1 MGVPEVLKIK
11 PSITLTVLVAYWFCL
26 ICGCGDDSAVK
37 HSSTAPPKGEP
48 IIGEP
53 IQDNQGNSTIAETDS
68 LHAPKDN
75 SSTTKPSFPAEG
87 EEVSVVEGEI
97 ASAGTPDDPFVVP
110 KEKEIVELPFP
121 PGSDP
126 NASNV
131 PEPVV
136 SNLPPLPKGSG
147 YAPLSFA
154 SMSKFA
160 YEVDWEKDGIKFD
173 LAAFARRVP
182 VTVRQM
188 DGLPAAVEGFMI
200 PTVVNEDNKVT
211 EFLLLPDQMSC
222 CFGKAPEANGW
233 VVVTAPK
240 GVEIMMDRII
250 RVTGTMAV
258 EEKWDEEFFVGLYHM
273 TCDKI
278 TGPAL

>member
-1 MGVPEVLKIK
+1 MGVTGILKIK
-11 PSITLTVLVAYWFCL
+11 PSITLTVVVAYWFCL

-37 HSSTAPPKGEP
+37 HSSAPPPKGEP

-53 IQDNQGNSTIAETDS
+53 IQDNQGNSTITETDS

-97 ASAGTPDDPFVVP
+97 ASAGTPDDPFVSP
-110 KEKEIVELPFP
+110 REKEIVELPFP
-121 PGSDP
+121 PGSDA

-131 PEPVV
+131 LEPVV
-136 SNLPPLPKGSG
+136 SSLPPLAKGSG

-154 SMSKFA
+154 RMSKFA

-173 LAAFARRVP
+173 LSAFARRVP

-188 DGLPAAVEGFMI
+188 DGLAAAVEGFMI

>member
-1 MGVPEVLKIK
+1 MGVTGILKIK
-11 PSITLTVLVAYWFCL
+11 PSITLTVVVAYWFCL

-37 HSSTAPPKGEP
+37 HSSAPPPKGEP

-68 LHAPKDN
+68 VHAPKDN

-147 YAPLSFA
+147 YTPLSFA

>member
-1 MGVPEVLKIK
+1 MK
-11 PSITLTVLVAYWFCL
+11 PSITLTVFITCGFFL
-26 ICGCGDDSAVK
+26 ISGCGDDAGENHASGP
-37 HSSTAPPKGEP
+37 PPKGDP
-48 IIGEP
+48 IVGEP
-53 IQDNQGNSTIAETDS
+53 IQDAKGNSTIAETEG
-68 LHAPKDN
+68 LLGPKDN
-75 SSTTKPSFPAEG
+75 PSNTKPSLPVEG

-97 ASAGTPDDPFVVP
+97 ASVGTPDDPFVAP

-121 PGSDP
+121 PGTDA
-126 NASNV
+126 NASTVNI

-136 SNLPPLPKGSG
+136 SLLPPLPKGSG

-160 YEVDWEKDGIKFD
+160 YEVDWEQDGIKFD
-173 LAAFARRVP
+173 ISAFARRVP

-188 DGLPAAVEGFMI
+188 DGLDAAVEGFMI

-258 EEKWDEEFFVGLYHM
+258 EEKWDEEFFVGLYHL

>member
-1 MGVPEVLKIK
+1 MK
-11 PSITLTVLVAYWFCL
+11 PSIILTVFTTYCFCL
-26 ICGCGDDSAVK
+26 ISGCGDDSGVN
-37 HSSTAPPKGEP
+37 HSSAPPLKGDP

-53 IQDNQGNSTIAETDS
+53 IQDAQGNSTIAETGG
-68 LHAPKDN
+68 LLAPKDN
-75 SSTTKPSFPAEG
+75 PSNTKASLPVEG

-97 ASAGTPDDPFVVP
+97 ASAGTPDDPFASP

-121 PGSDP
+121 PGSDA

-131 PEPVV
+131 LEPVV

-154 SMSKFA
+154 SMSKFV
-160 YEVDWEKDGIKFD
+160 YEVDWDKDGKKFD
-173 LAAFARRVP
+173 LSAFARRVP
-182 VTVRQM
+182 VSVRLM

-200 PTVVNEDNKVT
+200 PTVVNEENQVT

-250 RVTGTMAV
+250 RVTGAMAV

-273 TCDKI
+273 ICDKI

>member
-1 MGVPEVLKIK
+1 MK
-11 PSITLTVLVAYWFCL
+11 PSIILTVFITCWFFL
-26 ICGCGDDSAVK
+26 ISGCGDDGGVNHASGP
-37 HSSTAPPKGEP
+37 PPKGDP
-48 IIGEP
+48 IVGEP
-53 IQDNQGNSTIAETDS
+53 IQSVQGNATIVETEG
-68 LHAPKDN
+68 LLAPKEN
-75 SSTTKPSFPAEG
+75 PSNTKPSLPAEG

-97 ASAGTPDDPFVVP
+97 ASTGTPDDPFVAP

-121 PGSDP
+121 LGSDA

-136 SNLPPLPKGSG
+136 SQLPPLPKGSG

-160 YEVDWEKDGIKFD
+160 YEVDWEKDGMKFD
-173 LAAFARRVP
+173 LSAFARRVP

-188 DGLPAAVEGFMI
+188 DGLAAAVEGFMI

>member
-1 MGVPEVLKIK
+1 MKIK
-11 PSITLTVLVAYWFCL
+11 PSITLTLLATYWFCL
-26 ICGCGDDSAVK
+26 ISGCGDDGGVNHASGP
-37 HSSTAPPKGEP
+37 PPKGDP
-48 IIGEP
+48 IVGEP
-53 IQDNQGNSTIAETDS
+53 IQDAQGNSTIGATEGLLVS
-68 LHAPKDN
+68 KDN
-75 SSTTKPSFPAEG
+75 PSNTKPSLPAEG

-97 ASAGTPDDPFVVP
+97 ASAGTPDDPFVSP
-110 KEKEIVELPFP
+110 REKEIVELPFP
-121 PGSDP
+121 PGSDA

-131 PEPVV
+131 LEPVV
-136 SNLPPLPKGSG
+136 SLLPPLPKGSG

-154 SMSKFA
+154 RMSKFA

-173 LAAFARRVP
+173 LSAFARRVP

-188 DGLPAAVEGFMI
+188 DGLAAAVEGFMI

>member
-1 MGVPEVLKIK
+1 MGVTGILKIK
-11 PSITLTVLVAYWFCL
+11 PSITLTVVVAYWFCL

-37 HSSTAPPKGEP
+37 HSSAPPPKGEP

-173 LAAFARRVP
+173 LSAFARRVP

-188 DGLPAAVEGFMI
+188 DGLAAAVEGFMI